1 MGNSTLI
8 TDYLGYGT
16 LADRPAA
23 PALPAGC
30 LGLYYATDTGQV
42 LVWSGVWQPWAP
54 PALSF
59 SGGLVA
65 AGSGQGSAAALPSDV
80 NLFTTVAAGTGAVL
94 TTGRAGAWCKV
105 LNRGGAALLV
115 YPPAGAVIDALAAGA
130 AVTIV
135 PGGGATFWQNST
147 TQWYSE

>member
-16 LADRPAA
+16 VAARPAE
-23 PALPAGC
+23 PNLPAGC
-30 LGLYYATDTGQV
+30 LGVYYATDTGQIQ
-42 LVWSGVWQPWAP
+42 VWNGAWQQWAP
-54 PALSF
+54 SAISF
-59 SGGLVA
+59 AGGLAA
-65 AGSGQGSAAALPSDV
+65 AGNGQGTATVVSSDV

-94 TTGRAGAWCKV
+94 AAGPAGSWRKV
-105 LNRGGAALLV
+105 LNRGAAALLV
-115 YPPAGAVIDALAAGA
+115 YPPPGAVIDALAAGA

-135 PGGGATFWQNST
+135 PGGGATFWQNSA